1 MASDRPAQEI
11 VSDSLADYNERGL
24 QQITLHSTGE
34 FIHVSAVDVKRKR
47 VVNTY
52 ARTEPKRR

>member
-1 MASDRPAQEI
+1 MASDRPPQEI
-11 VSDSLADYNERGL
+11 LNEILADYNERGL

>member
-11 VSDSLADYNERGL
+11 VSDILADYNERGL
-24 QQITLHSTGE
+24 QQITLHSTGG